1 MSWRVNWYRAN
12 KSEPLKITHEV
23 GNNGDAW
30 DDVEINGECI
40 CCNSGTEFWRNLKY
54 NNEDFR
60 KEIKCLYD
68 HPDCDYYSITK
79 NGFKMIILEYRQRI
93 IDYMKDSLD
102 LYQHPEDKDKEKH
115 MFTVDLV
122 KEWEREIREW
132 EHTYLSDGGEKC
144 YINIDLSD
152 RKLVSG
158 SWMYKY
164 AIFDMIF
171 IYKTFDW
178 ENDLMV
184 VYGG

>member
-1 MSWRVNWYRAN
+1 
-12 KSEPLKITHEV
+12 
-23 GNNGDAW
+23 
-30 DDVEINGECI
+30 
-40 CCNSGTEFWRNLKY
+40 
-54 NNEDFR
+54 
-60 KEIKCLYD
+60 
-68 HPDCDYYSITK
+68 
-79 NGFKMIILEYRQRI
+79 MIILEYRQRI

-144 YINIDLSD
+144 YFNIDLSD

>member
-12 KSEPLKITHEV
+12 KSEPLIITHEV

-40 CCNSGTEFWRNLKY
+40 CCNSGTEFWKNLKY

-68 HPDCDYYSITK
+68 HPDCDYY
-79 NGFKMIILEYRQRI
+79 F
-93 IDYMKDSLD
+93 
-102 LYQHPEDKDKEKH
+102 
-115 MFTVDLV
+115 
-122 KEWEREIREW
+122 
-132 EHTYLSDGGEKC
+132 
-144 YINIDLSD
+144 NIDLSD